1 MAQGGS
7 ITIKAILDTSQFTRG
22 VGSIKSSLG
31 SIGAAGTSMGSKVG
45 KGASTAKAGLE
56 SAAAG
61 AGAYDVAMGNLASQG
76 ITMAVDALGNLGMK
90 VLDASMSFETSMSK
104 VQALSGASGS
114 EMEQLSAKAQEMGE
128 ATQFSASQCADAL
141 GYMALAGWDTQQML
155 DGLPGVLNLAA
166 AGQMDLASASDIV
179 TDYLSAFGMEAS
191 QAGQMSD
198 VMAYAQ
204 GNANTSTEQLGAAFK
219 NCAANAHAAGMDV
232 ETATAAIS
240 MMSNQG
246 LKGAEAGTALNA
258 IMRDLTSNMQDG
270 SIAIGETSIAVT
282 DAQGNYR
289 NFCDILSDVESAT
302 NGMGDA
308 EKAAALQSTFTADSI
323 KGMNLLLNA
332 GSGELRGFA
341 DELYN
346 SNGAAEDMAA
356 TMTDNL
362 QGDIDKMKSGFEG
375 LAISIGET
383 SNGALR
389 GFVQFI
395 TNAVIPAIGFLVDN
409 AGAVAVVLAGVGIAI
424 AAVKFGSIVA
434 GIQKVIGVFKAM
446 GAALAANPFAIVVLA
461 ITAAVAAFM
470 YLYNTNETVRNAV
483 NSAWESIKSA
493 AMETWGV
500 IGPYIQQAMD
510 AAAPVV
516 QMAMDAIGQ
525 AIGWLA
531 ENVLPLAVSAFQNL
545 CGFIQAA
552 APVVAAIVSAA
563 WGVIQS
569 VISFAMQYVVP
580 VVVGAFNT
588 IKSVISTVMAFL
600 QPLISA
606 AWNAIKAVFSS
617 VIMPIV
623 TFVRVKFNEIK
634 SVITLVMAL
643 AQHIIKSAWDRIK
656 GAFEVVSSIVGKV
669 TSGFNSIKESM
680 IKPITEAKN
689 KVKSMLDKIKG
700 LFPLKVGKIMDNIKL
715 PHISVNGGSAPYGI
729 GGKGTKPSFSVNWY
743 AKGGIFNSPS
753 IIGVGEGGREA
764 ALPLNRKSYNEIAR
778 GISGAGGFDAAIDR
792 LISALPY
799 IIANFSPDTLKLDRR
814 EFARLV
820 RSVG

>member
-22 VGSIKSSLG
+22 VGNIKSSLG

-45 KGASTAKAGLE
+45 KGASTAKAGLD

-104 VQALSGASGS
+104 VQALSGASGA

-346 SNGAAEDMAA
+346 SSGAAEDMAA

-362 QGDIDKMKSGFEG
+362 QGDIDRMKSGFEG
-375 LAISIGET
+375 LAISVGEST
-383 SNGALR
+383 NGALR

-395 TNAVIPAIGFLVDN
+395 TNQVIPAIGFLVDN
-409 AGAVAVVLAGVGIAI
+409 ADIIAVVLAGVG
-424 AAVKFGSIVA
+424 AAMVALNWGTIVA
-434 GIQKVIGVFKAM
+434 GITRVIGVFKAL
-446 GAALAANPFAIVVLA
+446 GVALMANPFAIVALA
-461 ITAAVAAFM
+461 IAAAVAAFM
-470 YLYNTNETVRNAV
+470 YFYKTNETVRNAV
-483 NSAWESIKSA
+483 NSAWESIKNA

-552 APVVAAIVSAA
+552 APVVAGIVSAA
-563 WGVIQS
+563 WGVISS
-569 VISFAMQYVVP
+569 VISFTMENIVP
-580 VVVGAFNT
+580 VVQNAFNT
-588 IKSVISTVMAFL
+588 ISGAISAVMSFL
-600 QPLISA
+600 SPYISA
-606 AWNAIKAVFSS
+606 AWNVIKNVFSVVLGVVSSLVSAKFNAIKGFITTVMS
-617 VIMPIV
+617 VVQP
-623 TFVRVKFNEIK
+623 
-634 SVITLVMAL
+634 
-643 AQHIIKSAWDRIK
+643 IIKSAWDRIK
-656 GAFEVVSSIVGKV
+656 GAFEVVSSIASTV
-669 TSGFNSIKESM
+669 SSNFNSIKESM
-680 IKPITEAKN
+680 IQPITAAKD
-689 KVKSMLDKIKG
+689 KVKSMLDKIKSF
-700 LFPLKVGKIMDNIKL
+700 FPLSVGRVLDNIRL
-715 PHISVNGGSAPYGI
+715 PHISVNGGTAPYGI
-729 GGKGTKPSFSVNWY
+729 GGKGSLPSFSVNWY

-799 IIANFSPDTLKLDRR
+799 IIANFAPDTLKLDRR